1 MEYKKQDIKLARRFL
16 KRYQKKI
23 YDAREK
29 TVKNARDKYLLKRAR
44 DSGKIMNWAKQK
56 RIN

>member
-1 MEYKKQDIKLARRFL
+1 MQYKKQDIKLARGFL

-29 TVKNARDKYLLKRAR
+29 TVKNSRDKYLLKKVRNSA
-44 DSGKIMNWAKQK
+44 KIMNWAKQK
-56 RIN
+56 GIN